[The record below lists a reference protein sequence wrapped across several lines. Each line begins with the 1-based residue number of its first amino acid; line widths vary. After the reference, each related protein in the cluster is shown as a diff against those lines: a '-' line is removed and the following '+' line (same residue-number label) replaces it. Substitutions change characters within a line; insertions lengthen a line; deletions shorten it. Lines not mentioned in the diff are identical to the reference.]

1 MTDPLTA
8 HVRVIAKYISLFLRR
23 QRKIY
28 LYISA
33 MASVLVIFIVSVFS
47 SLHIESFAA
56 IHNQY
61 SESDAWILDRHGY
74 PMETVRTSNQAR
86 KLEWTQWKDTSTA
99 FQDLLVNSE
108 DKRFYSHH
116 GVDFLALAQATLD
129 RLIGPSKRGAS
140 TLTMQLT
147 GLLKNESLL
156 QRRTVR
162 QKLQQIA
169 GALKL
174 ETFWSKQEILE
185 AYINLVP
192 FRGELKGIRAASLG
206 YFGKAPAGLVQIE
219 SSILIAM
226 LRSPNASPERI
237 SRRACAMLS
246 SQFCPEI
253 QTLTSQILSKPY
265 QLTRSRELIPVISKK
280 FIEDDKNTKQIRTS
294 LDFQTQMR
302 AMTAL
307 REQLF
312 YLKDQNV
319 HDGAVVVLE
328 TRTGRV
334 VAYAAN
340 AGAELASA
348 NQVDGVLM
356 RRQLGSTI
364 KPFVYATAFENR
376 FLLPNSLVDDS
387 PADIPVGGGR
397 IYHPKNYDHEFRG
410 LVSAGDALGSSMNV
424 PAVRVLQVVGESR
437 VLDKMRAAGFEN
449 LQGDDYYGP
458 SLALGTVDASLWE
471 LTQAYRK
478 FAVTDSPFSEDARKY
493 IYNILASSE
502 HRRFTF
508 GLDSILTLPF
518 QAAVKTGTSKDMRDN
533 WCVGWTD
540 EYTVG
545 VWVGNF
551 NGEPMRNVSGMTG
564 AAPIWRSLMMSLHPN
579 PPRAQQTLKFEA
591 SANALP
597 SRSFSRIK
605 YPANDMSV
613 AIDPDIPRELQK
625 LPIEIDNPQV
635 HQNIYINSQLF
646 GAAENTKMW
655 PITEGKYLVELKSE
669 NGTLID
675 SVHFEV
681 R

>member
-1 MTDPLTA
+1 MPIHHINVDP
-8 HVRVIAKYISLFLRR
+8 IG
-23 QRKIY
+23 
-28 LYISA
+28 SA
-33 MASVLVIFIVSVFS
+33 FF
-47 SLHIESFAA
+47 
-56 IHNQY
+56 N
-61 SESDAWILDRHGY
+61 
-74 PMETVRTSNQAR
+74 
-86 KLEWTQWKDTSTA
+86 
-99 FQDLLVNSE
+99 
-108 DKRFYSHH
+108 
-116 GVDFLALAQATLD
+116 GVDFLALAKATLD
-129 RLIGPSKRGAS
+129 RLGGTSTRGAS

-156 QRRTVR
+156 QRRTVQ
-162 QKLQQIA
+162 QKLRQIA

-219 SSILIAM
+219 SAILIAM

-237 SRRACAMLS
+237 SRRACAMLD
-246 SQFCPEI
+246 SQYCPEI
-253 QTLTSQILSKPY
+253 QTMAAQILSKPY
-265 QLTRSRELIPVISKK
+265 QLTRSRELIPVVSKK
-280 FIEDDKNTKQIRTS
+280 FIEDDKNKKQIRTS
-294 LDFQTQMR
+294 LDFQTQML

-312 YLKDQNV
+312 YLKVQNV
-319 HDGAVVVLE
+319 HDGAVIVLE

-424 PAVRVLQVVGESR
+424 PAVRVLQVVGEPR

-449 LQGDDYYGP
+449 LQNDDYYGP

-478 FAVTDSPFSEDARKY
+478 FAVTDSPFSEDTRKY

-579 PPRAQQTLKFEA
+579 PPHSKQALKFEP
-591 SANALP
+591 SANDLP
-597 SRSFSRIK
+597 KRSFSRIK

-613 AIDPDIPRELQK
+613 AVDPDIPRELQK

-655 PITEGKYLVELKSE
+655 LITEGKYLVELKSE
-669 NGTLID
+669 NGTVID